1 LGRLGL
7 DNRFLLGDL
16 DLALNLY
23 RTARLASGET
33 LTQVTESVRQ
43 RFEIAPRIVPAT
55 DDPIRTEVKIASGDW
70 LSFQEYFVIRQQ
82 RDDVVDLRFRGAGES
97 RPSPDAIRIIENA
110 EVVVIAPSN
119 PPLSIWPILAVP
131 GIREAVSSHRRVIAI
146 SPLFRGKALK
156 GPADRVMDTLGL
168 PPGNSGVAFAYE
180 DVIDILVID
189 EGDAADAASIDGVAI
204 AVEDTLIKE
213 TSASARLG
221 RAILG
226 L

>member
-1 LGRLGL
+1 
-7 DNRFLLGDL
+7 
-16 DLALNLY
+16 
-23 RTARLASGET
+23 
-33 LTQVTESVRQ
+33 VRQ
-43 RFEIAPRIVPAT
+43 RFEIAPRIIPAS
-55 DDPIRTEVKIASGDW
+55 DDPIRTEVKIANGDW
-70 LSFQEYFVIRQQ
+70 LSFQEYFVLRQQ
-82 RDDVVDLRFRGAGES
+82 RDDVVDLRFRGAKES
-97 RPSPDAIRIIENA
+97 KPSPDAIRLIENA

-131 GIREAVSSHRRVIAI
+131 GIREAVSRHERVIAI

-156 GPADRVMDTLGL
+156 GPADRVMTTLGL
-168 PPGNSGVAFAYE
+168 PPGNSGVAVAYE
-180 DVIDILVID
+180 NVIDLLVID
-189 EGDAADAASIDGVAI
+189 EGDAADAASIVGAEI